1 MFAHLAPVQED
12 KPIAVKRKIGG
23 FNFLKK
29 QNEKENKKNQKIGN
43 NSKRREK

>member
-29 QNEKENKKNQKIGN
+29 QNEKENKKNQKIGS
-43 NSKRREK
+43 SKRREK

>member
-1 MFAHLAPVQED
+1 MFAHLAPVQDD

-29 QNEKENKKNQKIGN
+29 QNDKENKKNQKIN
-43 NSKRREK
+43 NPKRRDK